1 MTRREKMIK
10 AIRNNPKSVRF
21 EDACNMA
28 RQLGFI
34 HTGGKGSHR
43 VFKKPGEPEQLNFQN
58 RNDCIPPYQA
68 RQLLAMMRKYEVEK

>member
-1 MTRREKMIK
+1 MIE

-28 RQLGFI
+28 RPLGFI
-34 HTGGKGSHR
+34 HTGGKGSHQ

-58 RNDCIPPYQA
+58 RNGCIPPYQA